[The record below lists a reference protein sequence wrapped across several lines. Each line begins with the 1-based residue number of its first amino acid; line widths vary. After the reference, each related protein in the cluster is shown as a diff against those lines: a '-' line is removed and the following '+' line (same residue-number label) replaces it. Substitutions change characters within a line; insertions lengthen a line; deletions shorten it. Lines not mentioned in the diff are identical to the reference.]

1 MQKKTNMWSTY
12 LLLIKQLF
20 SINWQKLKE
29 WSARLALIIGLATAL
44 ASIGNGF
51 VAFLATRVSEHV
63 NSDIQAIRNNILTI
77 TNTNIPFLAD
87 RINAI
92 SDTQRRHDLE
102 DRDKINMI
110 NEKLD
115 KVATKDQIELLI
127 QALKK

>member
-29 WSARLALIIGLATAL
+29 FSARLALIIGLSTAL

-51 VAFLATRVSEHV
+51 VAFMATRVSESV
-63 NSDIQAIRNNILTI
+63 NSELQTIRETFRTFAD
-77 TNTNIPFLAD
+77 TNLPFLTNRVDAVED
-87 RINAI
+87 I
-92 SDTQRRHDLE
+92 QRRHDLQDAE
-102 DRDKINMI
+102 KFRII